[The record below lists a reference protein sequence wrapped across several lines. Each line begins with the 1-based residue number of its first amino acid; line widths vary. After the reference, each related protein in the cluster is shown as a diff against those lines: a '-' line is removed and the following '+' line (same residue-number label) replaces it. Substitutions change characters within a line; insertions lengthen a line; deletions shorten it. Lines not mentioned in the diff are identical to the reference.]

1 MALKGVQI
9 IASEF
14 RASGGSRFAAVDPAT
29 GSTLEPQ
36 FVEASPAD
44 VDSAVE
50 AAADAFDRYRVL
62 PLEQRA
68 QFLDDIG
75 EELMACAPELLA
87 RTSAETALD
96 AARLEGELAR
106 TVNQLKIFASTVQQ
120 GSFVAARIDRAI
132 PERTPVPKPDVRT
145 MLVPLGPVA
154 VFGASNFPLAFSV
167 AGGDTASALAAGCP
181 VVFKGHPAHPG
192 ACELAGRAIVRAVRN
207 NRIPEGVFSL
217 LHAEKTD
224 AGAAL
229 VSHPLIRA
237 VAFTGSLSGGRAL
250 YDLGC
255 ARPEP
260 IPVYAEMGSINPVFV
275 LPEALSERGQTLAD
289 SLAASMTLGVGQFCT
304 SPGLIVVIRSAA
316 LDRFLGSLENAIKA
330 KPAATMLHAGIKK
343 NFLDGLNALQRCER
357 VTQLGDLPFVPDG
370 CNVVPVLLQTDAR
383 TLLEHP
389 ELAREVFGPAAMAVV
404 CDSADELY
412 AVAESLTG
420 QLTASVH
427 GEGDDMH
434 RFRALFGIL
443 QCKAGRLIVNGFPT
457 GVEVC
462 PAMHHGGPY
471 PATTDSRSTSVGT
484 DAMLRFLRPVAFQ
497 GFPQKILPEP
507 LRDRNL
513 RKIWRMVDGE
523 LTRAD
528 L

>member
-1 MALKGVQI
+1 M
-9 IASEF
+9 
-14 RASGGSRFAAVDPAT
+14 
-29 GSTLEPQ
+29 
-36 FVEASPAD
+36 
-44 VDSAVE
+44 
-50 AAADAFDRYRVL
+50 
-62 PLEQRA
+62 
-68 QFLDDIG
+68 
-75 EELMACAPELLA
+75 
-87 RTSAETALD
+87 
-96 AARLEGELAR
+96 
-106 TVNQLKIFASTVQQ
+106 
-120 GSFVAARIDRAI
+120 
-132 PERTPVPKPDVRT
+132 
-145 MLVPLGPVA
+145 
-154 VFGASNFPLAFSV
+154 
-167 AGGDTASALAAGCP
+167 
-181 VVFKGHPAHPG
+181 
-192 ACELAGRAIVRAVRN
+192 
-207 NRIPEGVFSL
+207 
-217 LHAEKTD
+217 
-224 AGAAL
+224 
-229 VSHPLIRA
+229 
-237 VAFTGSLSGGRAL
+237 
-250 YDLGC
+250 
-255 ARPEP
+255 
-260 IPVYAEMGSINPVFV
+260 
-275 LPEALSERGQTLAD
+275 
-289 SLAASMTLGVGQFCT
+289 
-304 SPGLIVVIRSAA
+304 
-316 LDRFLGSLENAIKA
+316 
-330 KPAATMLHAGIKK
+330 
-343 NFLDGLNALQRCER
+343 
-357 VTQLGDLPFVPDG
+357 TQLGDLPFVPDG

-523 LTRAD
+523 LTRDD